1 MQSSFFE
8 DQKES
13 RLLGDYFQSSNL
25 LDQLGM
31 LACCWDLCLEYGK
44 EPSFFHHKLH
54 PQYLP
59 LQ

>member
-31 LACCWDLCLEYGK
+31 LACC
-44 EPSFFHHKLH
+44 
-54 PQYLP
+54 
-59 LQ
+59 